1 MDAQMNESDDK
12 KFENKYLEV
21 AIMLCYF
28 LIPFVGLQWPL
39 RHYLQVEELSAMY
52 LLLLA
57 FIGGNIMTC
66 LIFIMN
72 DKTVITKL
80 LWTAGLLIIIVLMNL
95 LLK

>member
-1 MDAQMNESDDK
+1 MNETDDK

-28 LIPFVGLQWPL
+28 LIPFVGLQKPL
-39 RHYLQVEELSAMY
+39 RHYLHVAELSIMY

-57 FIGGNIMTC
+57 FIGGNIMTS

-72 DKTVITKL
+72 DKTIGTKL
-80 LWTAGLLIIIVLMNL
+80 LWTAGLLVTIVAINFLMT
-95 LLK
+95 